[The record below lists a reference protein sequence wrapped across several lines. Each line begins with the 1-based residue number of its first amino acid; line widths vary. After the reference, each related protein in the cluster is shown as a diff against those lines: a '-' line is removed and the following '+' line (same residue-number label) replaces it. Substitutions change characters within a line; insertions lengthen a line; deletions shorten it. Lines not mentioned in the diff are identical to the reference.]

1 MTTVLATIVALAAL
15 SAVGFLPVVATVG
28 PRWFAV
34 PLAPLTGAVLA
45 ALAATASLSFGGALI
60 DWFVGLAVV
69 AALVVFSIWVL
80 EPERG
85 PWARPSTRGTPG
97 RRRSRMMGVVG
108 FFAVVV
114 SCCWNLRGLRSPTV
128 GFDARALWVMR
139 PGWFLQ
145 SHAQLL
151 IDMKARGL
159 VLSQSAYPP
168 LVSATTAVA
177 WRITGIHTAR
187 VGVTTIAVLN
197 ICALAAAAMALVECG
212 RGVATRMVTP
222 AASGVGSSGV
232 GSSGVAV
239 LTGRPPWAP
248 MVTGVVAAVLLVFVA
263 AGVTEPFLTNGY
275 ADPIWSLAA
284 VGAVAYGLQS
294 RSDRSTRAAA
304 AILILVAGLSK
315 NEGLVTAIALV
326 ALVAFRTIGIEG
338 LRAGWRRWVAP
349 AVLAACELALL
360 AWWPVLMHI
369 IGARGASSSFTA
381 SSDAG
386 SRTSAV
392 VHGMSPYLH
401 VLVVALPLSIVGG
414 LVLRSVRRRG
424 EVGNDLWAWLALAVG
439 LVAVGGA
446 LVTGSGAIVPWIRS
460 TVHRITEYPV
470 LEGWWI
476 VAVWAVVA
484 SSGIRTPHA
493 KGPDVGAAG
502 QEVTA
507 DDSLMAPAD
516 VTGVGTA
523 S

>member
-222 AASGVGSSGV
+222 AASGV

-507 DDSLMAPAD
+507 DDSLTAPAD
-516 VTGVGTA
+516 VTGVGAA